1 MVSGGFLYVGNS
13 GGTAFGS
20 AYESAGDFQY
30 GGDEAEQ
37 HLGGSR
43 LGADDGGCC
52 IAIPGHPAAWIM
64 CQTNSH
70 RFAPSALENSE
81 SISVRFLS
89 AHTLRVS
96 SHPRFAGSWR
106 SACKRRTAI
115 KRFLSASNCRK
126 LRDRNA
132 EEGMYDQYDVS
143 VRFVWEAVRLD
154 HASDL

>member
-1 MVSGGFLYVGNS
+1 MKQVLLLLIRFYRKCISPLFPPVCRYYPTCSTYAMEAIMRFGAWKGTYLAVRRLLHCHPWSPGGVDYVPDQ
-13 GGTAFGS
+13 F
-20 AYESAGDFQY
+20 
-30 GGDEAEQ
+30 
-37 HLGGSR
+37 
-43 LGADDGGCC
+43 
-52 IAIPGHPAAWIM
+52 
-64 CQTNSH
+64 
-70 RFAPSALENSE
+70 PS
-81 SISVRFLS
+81 IRVRFLS